1 MDLTAI
7 WPRRNIFKSREI
19 SILFMYFKVLF
30 YFKFRERRIVNAIS
44 GTTHTKIFFLELCN
58 NFNKATNKIF
68 QKDSDLVTHNVS

>member
-44 GTTHTKIFFLELCN
+44 GTTHTNIFF
-58 NFNKATNKIF
+58 
-68 QKDSDLVTHNVS
+68 